1 VSRPETTSPAGVA
14 AFSAAVDD
22 FMRATRRARGR
33 LVKAGDLSLSQF
45 HLLEPL
51 AASEEALG
59 VGELAAAA
67 GVSTPTATRMLG
79 GLERDGLVERRTCAR
94 DRRVVRVALTD
105 EGVSRVD
112 DKRARVQAR
121 REQLYASL
129 TPGEREQAARLLEHL
144 AAAIED
150 LR

>member
-1 VSRPETTSPAGVA
+1 VSPTTTSPPGVD

-22 FMRATRRARGR
+22 FMRAARRARGR
-33 LVKAGDLSLSQF
+33 LAGAGVLSLSQY

-51 AASEEALG
+51 TASDEALG

-79 GLERDGLVERRTCAR
+79 ALERDGLVERRTCTR
-94 DRRVVRVALTD
+94 DRRVVRVALTAD
-105 EGVSRVD
+105 GAARVD
-112 DKRARVQAR
+112 EKRGRMQAR
-121 REQLYASL
+121 RRQLYDSL
-129 TPGEREQAARLLEHL
+129 EPGEREQAARLLSRL